1 MLDNLLDAF
10 HDLESLPANEQAA
23 IMLARTNGEEGEI
36 ERFMRRLF
44 VWAAVSK
51 SSDVHIEGRGERN
64 APDIFVHVR
73 TPGGMVNM
81 EYKGALGRRFQ
92 AKMFEL
98 TGIPQGGS
106 TPATVSTRFSM
117 ELPAHYANEHGLQ
130 TAEGMPYAIDI
141 RVEYARTF
149 DGFTFVSRLL
159 DQQRRPA
166 LDQLG
171 LSSVLLNTIARAAQE
186 PSGLILV
193 SGPTGSG
200 KTTLLNSVL
209 GYVNDGQRAIT
220 TIENPVEFRLHG
232 TGPIKQLQVD
242 GEFTF
247 ARALRSALRQDPD
260 VILVG
265 EIRDEE
271 TLKTAIEAA
280 QTGHMVLSTVHAK
293 SSHETITRLLKM
305 GADPLILAEV
315 LKVVMAQRL
324 INRYEGVP
332 VKRALTRDEKN
343 WFLIN
348 GMSGVEKISEV
359 DTANKRGKTAIVEAI
374 VMDDGI
380 KQLVRRGLDVGSNMI
395 YRLAAEQSQYESL
408 AAGGIR
414 AVESSGGR
422 VKDCMGSLENNSE
435 AQAYPGLRIRLAKEF
450 GLTYA
455 QVGQAIDLCG
465 DCWDDASSPSLRKHL
480 QEIKGGVCVEE
491 FV

>member
-1 MLDNLLDAF
+1 MLDSLLDAF
-10 HDLESLPANEQAA
+10 HDIDGLPAEEQAA
-23 IMLARTNGEEGEI
+23 IMLARTGGEEGEI

-44 VWAAVSK
+44 VWAVVSK

-64 APDIFVHVR
+64 APEVFIHVR

-81 EYKGALGRRFQ
+81 EYKGALGRHFQ
-92 AKMFEL
+92 AKMFQL

-117 ELPAHYANEHGLQ
+117 QLPEHYAKEHGLE
-130 TAEGMPYAIDI
+130 TPDGGPYAMDI

-149 DGFTFVSRLL
+149 DGFSFVSRLL

-171 LSSVLLNTIARAAQE
+171 LSSVLLHAICRAAQE

-232 TGPIKQLQVD
+232 SGPIKQLQVD

-247 ARALRSALRQDPD
+247 ARALRSGLRQDPD

-265 EIRDEE
+265 EIRDAE

-280 QTGHMVLSTVHAK
+280 QTGHLVLSTVHAN
-293 SSHETITRLLKM
+293 SSHETIARLLEM
-305 GADPLILAEV
+305 GANPLILAEA

-324 INRYEGVP
+324 INRYEGTL
-332 VKRALTRDEKN
+332 VKRLLTRDERN
-343 WFLIN
+343 WFSIN
-348 GMSGVEKISEV
+348 GMDGVESISEV
-359 DTANKRGKTAIVEAI
+359 DSTSKKGKIAVVEAI

-380 KQLVRRGLDVGSNMI
+380 KQLVRGGRAVGSNLI
-395 YRLAAEQSQYESL
+395 YRLAAEQAQYESL

-414 AVESSGGR
+414 AVESLGAR

-435 AQAYPGLRIRLAKEF
+435 AHAYPGLRIRLAREF

-455 QVGQAIDLCG
+455 QVGKAIDLCG
-465 DCWDDASSPSLRKHL
+465 DCWDDADSSALRKLLH
-480 QEIKGGVCVEE
+480 EIKGGVCVEE
-491 FV
+491 LV